1 MTVVYNRVALIG
13 LGLIASSMFWSI
25 RRGNLANEV
34 VGYAK
39 SKKTRETA
47 KRIGLCDHVSDN
59 LEETVNNADLVVLC
73 VPVGV
78 MSEIVAQIAPCLKAG
93 STLRRCLTP
102 SS

>member
-39 SKKTRETA
+39 SKKRGRPQRGLA
-47 KRIGLCDHVSDN
+47 FVIMFLIILKKR
-59 LEETVNNADLVVLC
+59 
-73 VPVGV
+73 
-78 MSEIVAQIAPCLKAG
+78 
-93 STLRRCLTP
+93 
-102 SS
+102 

>member
-47 KRIGLCDHVSDN
+47 KRIGLCDHV
-59 LEETVNNADLVVLC
+59 ETYRDYPDPLVC
-73 VPVGV
+73 
-78 MSEIVAQIAPCLKAG
+78 PCLFI
-93 STLRRCLTP
+93 
-102 SS
+102 